1 MSKDRHCIDPLTD
14 INNKIYAYNII
25 FQKKPNAIIIP
36 SKIYREIKFDLLN
49 FKENIIV
56 CDDFKEIRC
65 INILEG

>member
-1 MSKDRHCIDPLTD
+1 MSKGRHYIDPLTD
-14 INNKIYAYNII
+14 IKNKIYAYNII

-36 SKIYREIKFDLLN
+36 SKIYKEIKFDLLN

>member
-1 MSKDRHCIDPLTD
+1 MSKDRRYIDPLTD

-36 SKIYREIKFDLLN
+36 NKIYKEIKFDLLN

>member
-1 MSKDRHCIDPLTD
+1 MNKDRHYIDPLTD
-14 INNKIYAYNII
+14 VNNKIYAYNII

-36 SKIYREIKFDLLN
+36 SKIYKEIKLDLLN

-56 CDDFKEIRC
+56 CYDFKEIRC

>member
-25 FQKKPNAIIIP
+25 FQRKPNAIIIP
-36 SKIYREIKFDLLN
+36 SKIYKEIKFDLLN

>member
-1 MSKDRHCIDPLTD
+1 MNKGRHYIDPLTD

-25 FQKKPNAIIIP
+25 FQRKPNAIIIP
-36 SKIYREIKFDLLN
+36 SKIYKEIKFDLLN

>member
-1 MSKDRHCIDPLTD
+1 MNKNRHYIDPLTD

-36 SKIYREIKFDLLN
+36 SKIYKEIKFDLLN
-49 FKENIIV
+49 FKENIII

-65 INILEG
+65 IKILND